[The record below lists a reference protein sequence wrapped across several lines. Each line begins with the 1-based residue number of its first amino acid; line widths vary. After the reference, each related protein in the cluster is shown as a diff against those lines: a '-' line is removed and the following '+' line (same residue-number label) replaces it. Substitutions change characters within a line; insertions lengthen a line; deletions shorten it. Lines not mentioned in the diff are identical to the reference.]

1 MIPAFLNL
9 SNFEVLIFLLLIAI
23 AFLLPV
29 IAIIKVLQ
37 NKGLTN
43 TAKFIWILLILFV
56 PYLGA
61 ILYLLIGN
69 KRPVQLYQEQIS

>member
-9 SNFEVLIFLLLIAI
+9 SNFGVLIFLLLIAI